1 MKFLRF
7 WYLAPMIAISDIKQ
21 MSVSERLQ
29 TIEILWNSLRSDDSV
44 DSCEW
49 HGDVLRAR
57 KAKVEAGEG
66 VFLSISQLRTR
77 LQQPAS

>member
-1 MKFLRF
+1 MT
-7 WYLAPMIAISDIKQ
+7 AISNIKQ

-29 TIEILWNSLRSDDSV
+29 TIEILWDSLRSEEAV

-57 KAKVEAGEG
+57 RANVEAGEG
-66 VFLSISQLRTR
+66 VFLSIAQLRSR
-77 LQQPAS
+77 LQQSA

>member
-1 MKFLRF
+1 
-7 WYLAPMIAISDIKQ
+7 MIAVSDIKK

-29 TIEILWNSLRSDDSV
+29 TIEALWDSLRSEDSV
-44 DSCEW
+44 DSCAW

-66 VFLSISQLRTR
+66 VFLSISELRTR
-77 LQQPAS
+77 LQRSAS